1 MSLHDRLIFICL
13 VLLIPFNQDI
23 QAQLVNIEKSRKE
36 AKPGLQGQI
45 DLNLMLTRNTRQIF
59 ESGTAA
65 HLQYTRNRHMIL
77 ALNNIG
83 LMRVEGENLINNGFQ
98 HLRYNYSLGDRFVT
112 AELFTQHQYNSIRL
126 LRRRFLAGGGPRFR
140 VYENDDLGIY
150 FAPLVMY
157 EQELL
162 EDEAETRTDKFKGSF
177 YASLTWSVDNRV
189 NFTHTTYYQP
199 DLANISEYR
208 ISSETGLELK
218 FSGRFSFLVT
228 WNLAYDSHPPQDI
241 PTLFYTLRNGIKYSF
256 N

>member
-1 MSLHDRLIFICL
+1 MRVFFRAIFIGL
-13 VLLIPFNQDI
+13 VFLIPLNRNI
-23 QAQLVNIEKSRKE
+23 QAQLVNIERSRKE

-59 ESGTAA
+59 ESGTSA
-65 HLQYTRNRHMIL
+65 HLQYTRSRHMIL

-83 LMRVEGENLINNGFQ
+83 LMRVEGDNLINNGFQ
-98 HLRYNYSLGDRFVT
+98 HLRYNYSLGEGFVT
-112 AELFTQHQYNSIRL
+112 AELFLQHQYNSIRL

-140 VYENDDLGIY
+140 VFENDDLGVY

-162 EDEAETRTDKFKGSF
+162 DDVAETQTDKFKGSF
-177 YASLTWSVDNRV
+177 YASLTWSLDERV

-199 DLANISEYR
+199 DLAVISEYR

-228 WNLAYDSHPPQDI
+228 WNLAYDSNPPQDI
-241 PTLFYTLRNGIKYSF
+241 PRLFYTLRNGIKYSF